1 LLCETDYEKTIFKN
15 RIARLSGQIMK
26 IKIGISNQYKI
37 EEERQKIENAITT
50 IKSSLEE
57 GVLPGGG
64 VFYLQLR
71 ESILNWS
78 HLNLIGDEF
87 FASQIV
93 SSSLVRPF
101 EELMNN
107 TNHSTYL
114 IQEEIKKVGYPNA
127 YNVLDKKIVNAFES
141 GLLDSAKSVR
151 AALWNSITIV
161 STLITS
167 D

>member
-1 LLCETDYEKTIFKN
+1 
-15 RIARLSGQIMK
+15 
-26 IKIGISNQYKI
+26 
-37 EEERQKIENAITT
+37 
-50 IKSSLEE
+50 
-57 GVLPGGG
+57 
-64 VFYLQLR
+64 
-71 ESILNWS
+71 
-78 HLNLIGDEF
+78 
-87 FASQIV
+87 
-93 SSSLVRPF
+93 
-101 EELMNN
+101 MNN
-107 TNHSTYL
+107 TNHSKYL